1 MKKFKVLLM
10 FLMILLSFNTFADA
24 GPKPSL
30 EIIVENMDNDNYWLD
45 LLVKD
50 ESEYSW
56 LDISLEE
63 KEKLSKLVEYRDADG
78 FHPALLVGT
87 RVPLFGKLKGE
98 VLENGT
104 YSHKF
109 SYVGTPELFKIA
121 ILTEDGELIVSP
133 EITRKHFQSKVIFD
147 VSTLKGKEVLPVK
160 SMFLEFNF
168 RLLMTLAIEFLVA
181 LLFGFSLKKYWKI
194 LLGVNILTQV
204 ILNIGIISANLYGGL
219 FMAIF
224 VFVLM
229 EIGIM
234 IFETRVYLKK
244 LTDKTRARR
253 MFYGITANLLSL
265 VAGFYLNIF
274 TIL

>member
-30 EIIVENMDNDNYWLD
+30 EIIVENMDNDSYWLD

-56 LDISLEE
+56 LDISPEE
-63 KEKLSKLVEYRDADG
+63 KEKLTKLVEYKDLDG
-78 FHPALLVGT
+78 FHPALLGGT
-87 RVPLFGKLKGE
+87 RIPLTGKLKGE
-98 VLENGT
+98 ALSDGS

-121 ILTEDGELIVSP
+121 IFTEDGELIVSP

-147 VSTLKGKEVLPVK
+147 VSTLQGKEVLPVK

-168 RLLMTLAIEFLVA
+168 RLLMTLFIEFLVA

-194 LLGVNILTQV
+194 LLGVNMLTQV

-229 EIGIM
+229 EIAITA
-234 IFETRVYLKK
+234 FETGVYVKK
-244 LTDKTRARR
+244 LTDKSKARR
-253 MFYGITANLLSL
+253 ILYGITANILSL
-265 VAGFYLNIF
+265 AAGFYLNIL